1 MTWYYKGAP
10 LREQNDENYVGFVY
24 IITELDTDRKYI
36 GKKLFW
42 KKVPRKIN
50 GKKRK
55 ITVPSDWD
63 MYYGSSA
70 SLQANISVKG
80 KDNYHR
86 EILYLCT
93 SRGEMSYYET
103 KEQFER
109 NVLLNEEYFNEFIG
123 CRINST
129 SVKHLA

>member
-1 MTWYYKGAP
+1 MKWTYQGNP
-10 LREQNDENYVGFVY
+10 FNEQPDPKYVGFVY
-24 IITELDTDRKYI
+24 LITELDTGRMYV

-50 GKKRK
+50 GRRRK
-55 ITVPSDWD
+55 ITVPSDWEL
-63 MYYGSSA
+63 YYGSSA
-70 SLQANISVKG
+70 SLQANLSIKG
-80 KDNYHR
+80 EDNYKR

-93 SRGEMSYYET
+93 SRGEMSYFET

-109 NVLLNEEYFNEFIG
+109 NVLLDEEYFNEFIG
-123 CRINST
+123 CRINSK